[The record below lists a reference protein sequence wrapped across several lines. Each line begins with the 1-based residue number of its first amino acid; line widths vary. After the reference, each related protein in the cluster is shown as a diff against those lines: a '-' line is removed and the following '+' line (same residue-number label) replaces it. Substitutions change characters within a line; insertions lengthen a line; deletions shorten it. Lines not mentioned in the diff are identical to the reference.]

1 MKRAGEFSFG
11 GGGNDIL
18 EDDADGMEGA
28 IVGGWCGRLL
38 GWIIRVGAKE
48 KMAPDTAARFGLGQI
63 RGVAMDVEYHV
74 TGIVTEDG
82 IRMGRGVI

>member
-1 MKRAGEFSFG
+1 MKKAGDFSFDG
-11 GGGNDIL
+11 RGYDIL

-28 IVGGWCGRLL
+28 IVRGWCGRLL
-38 GWIIRVGAKE
+38 GRIGRFGAKK
-48 KMAPDTAARFGLGQI
+48 KMSPDAAASFGLGQI

-74 TGIVTEDG
+74 TGIVKESG

>member
-1 MKRAGEFSFG
+1 MKKAGEFSFG
-11 GGGNDIL
+11 GGGHDIL
-18 EDDADGMEGA
+18 EDNADSMEGA

-38 GWIIRVGAKE
+38 GRISRVGAKE
-48 KMAPDTAARFGLGQI
+48 KMAPDAAASFGLGQI

-82 IRMGRGVI
+82 IGMARGVI